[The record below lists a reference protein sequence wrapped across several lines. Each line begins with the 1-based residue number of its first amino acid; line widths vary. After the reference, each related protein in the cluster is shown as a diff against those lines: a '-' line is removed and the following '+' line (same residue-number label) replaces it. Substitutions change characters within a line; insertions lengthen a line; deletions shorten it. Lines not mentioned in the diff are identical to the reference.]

1 MEKRKYSNSQ
11 LRWLAESL
19 TTQQMAYLMEN
30 DVPNQG
36 MSQSEKDKEEQLNL
50 ANQNA
55 GLSQTPS
62 NPGMES
68 ATQGSMKPTV
78 VNAQQGQN
86 NTQQN
91 GQNQQPPQNS
101 QQNQDSA
108 KNDKA
113 QISTVCK
120 AIKTGK
126 LNKIEPE
133 QLGAFVKNAGITTRN
148 LAKAIKYAIEFMS
161 SQMKN
166 PKTIDMNV
174 LKNTVA
180 GINSCLAIMVK
191 EKNAVAESIMV
202 TARNRG
208 IESSVVSGCIRKN
221 DGMGLMRCGYALT
234 AMNESNRHSMPI
246 NNQIKEFYTIT
257 AEIKNLCMLAEKC
270 EVDIRRFRS
279 MQELAKKRDS
289 EINESVS
296 ALKYAV
302 TFFNKNK

>member
-11 LRWLAESL
+11 LRWLAENL

-36 MSQSEKDKEEQLNL
+36 MSQSEKDKEKQLNH

-55 GLSQTPS
+55 GISQTPS

-68 ATQGSMKPTV
+68 TTQGSMKPTAV
-78 VNAQQGQN
+78 AAQGQY

-91 GQNQQPPQNS
+91 GQNNQSSQNPQQT
-101 QQNQDSA
+101 QDNA

-166 PKTIDMNV
+166 PKSIDMNV
-174 LKNTVA
+174 LRNTVA

-191 EKNAVAESIMV
+191 ERNAVAESVMV
-202 TARNRG
+202 SARNRG
-208 IESSVVSGCIRKN
+208 VESSVVSGCIRNN

-234 AMNESNRHSMPI
+234 VMNESNKQLLPI

-257 AEIKNLCMLAEKC
+257 AEIKNLCMLAEKY

>member
-19 TTQQMAYLMEN
+19 TTRQMAYLMEN

-36 MSQSEKDKEEQLNL
+36 MSQSEKDKDEQLNL

-55 GLSQTPS
+55 GISQTPS

-68 ATQGSMKPTV
+68 TTQGSMKPTAV
-78 VNAQQGQN
+78 AAQGQN

-91 GQNQQPPQNS
+91 GQNQQSSQNPQ
-101 QQNQDSA
+101 QTQDNA
-108 KNDKA
+108 KTDKA

-126 LNKIEPE
+126 LNKIEPV

-166 PKTIDMNV
+166 PKSIDMNV
-174 LKNTVA
+174 LRNTVA

-191 EKNAVAESIMV
+191 EKNAVAESVMV
-202 TARNRG
+202 SARNRG
-208 IESSVVSGCIRKN
+208 VESSVVSRCIRNN

-234 AMNESNRHSMPI
+234 VMNESNRQMLPI

-257 AEIKNLCMLAEKC
+257 AEIKNLCILAEKY
-270 EVDIRRFRS
+270 EVDIRKFKSIR
-279 MQELAKKRDS
+279 ELAKQRDS

>member
-55 GLSQTPS
+55 GISQTPS

-68 ATQGSMKPTV
+68 TTQGSMKPTAV
-78 VNAQQGQN
+78 AAQGQD

-91 GQNQQPPQNS
+91 GQNQQSSQNPQ
-101 QQNQDSA
+101 QTQDNA

-166 PKTIDMNV
+166 PKSIDMNV
-174 LKNTVA
+174 LRNTVA

-191 EKNAVAESIMV
+191 ERNAVAESVMV
-202 TARNRG
+202 SARNRG
-208 IESSVVSGCIRKN
+208 VESSVVSGCIRNN

-234 AMNESNRHSMPI
+234 VMNESNKQLLPI

-257 AEIKNLCMLAEKC
+257 AEIKNLCTLAEKY

>member
-68 ATQGSMKPTV
+68 ETQGSMKPTV
-78 VNAQQGQN
+78 VNAQGQN
-86 NTQQN
+86 TDQQN
-91 GQNQQPPQNS
+91 GQNQQSSQNPQ
-101 QQNQDSA
+101 QTQDGA

-166 PKTIDMNV
+166 PKTIDMSV

-191 EKNAVAESIMV
+191 EKNAVAESVMV

-208 IESSVVSGCIRKN
+208 VESSVVSQCIRN
-221 DGMGLMRCGYALT
+221 NNGIGLMRCGYALT
-234 AMNESNRHSMPI
+234 AMNESNKQSMPI

-279 MQELAKKRDS
+279 MQKLAKKRDS

>member
-55 GLSQTPS
+55 GISQTPS

-68 ATQGSMKPTV
+68 TTQGSMKPTAV
-78 VNAQQGQN
+78 AAQGQD

-91 GQNQQPPQNS
+91 GQNQQSSQNPQ
-101 QQNQDSA
+101 QTQDNA

-133 QLGAFVKNAGITTRN
+133 QLGAFVKNAGITIRN

-166 PKTIDMNV
+166 PKSIDMNV
-174 LKNTVA
+174 LRNTVA

-191 EKNAVAESIMV
+191 ERNAVAESVMV
-202 TARNRG
+202 SARNRG
-208 IESSVVSGCIRKN
+208 VESSVVSGCIRNN

-234 AMNESNRHSMPI
+234 VMNESNKQLLPI

-257 AEIKNLCMLAEKC
+257 AEIKNLCMLAEKY

>member
-30 DVPNQG
+30 DVPKQG

-55 GLSQTPS
+55 GISQTPS

-68 ATQGSMKPTV
+68 TTQGSMKPTAV
-78 VNAQQGQN
+78 AAQGQD

-91 GQNQQPPQNS
+91 GQNKQSSQNPQQT
-101 QQNQDSA
+101 QDNV

-133 QLGAFVKNAGITTRN
+133 QLGAFVKNAGITIRN

-166 PKTIDMNV
+166 PKSIDMNV
-174 LKNTVA
+174 LRNTVA

-191 EKNAVAESIMV
+191 ERNAVAESVMV
-202 TARNRG
+202 SARNRG
-208 IESSVVSGCIRKN
+208 VESSVVSGCIRNN

-234 AMNESNRHSMPI
+234 VMNESNKQLLPI

-257 AEIKNLCMLAEKC
+257 AEIKNLCMLAEKY

>member
-36 MSQSEKDKEEQLNL
+36 MSQSEKDKKEQLNL

-55 GLSQTPS
+55 GISQTPS

-68 ATQGSMKPTV
+68 TTQGSMKPTAV
-78 VNAQQGQN
+78 AAQGQD

-91 GQNQQPPQNS
+91 GQNKQSSQNPQQT
-101 QQNQDSA
+101 QDNV

-166 PKTIDMNV
+166 PKSIDMNV
-174 LKNTVA
+174 LRNTVA

-191 EKNAVAESIMV
+191 ERNAVAESVMV
-202 TARNRG
+202 SARNRG
-208 IESSVVSGCIRKN
+208 VESSVVSGCIRNN

-234 AMNESNRHSMPI
+234 VMNESKKQLLPI

-257 AEIKNLCMLAEKC
+257 AEIKNLCMLAEKY

>member
-55 GLSQTPS
+55 GISQTPS

-68 ATQGSMKPTV
+68 TTQGSMKPTAV
-78 VNAQQGQN
+78 AAQGQD

-91 GQNQQPPQNS
+91 GQNNQSSQNPQQT
-101 QQNQDSA
+101 QDNA

-166 PKTIDMNV
+166 PKSIDMNV
-174 LKNTVA
+174 LRNTVA

-191 EKNAVAESIMV
+191 ERNAVAESVMV
-202 TARNRG
+202 SARNRG
-208 IESSVVSGCIRKN
+208 VESSVVSGCIRNN
-221 DGMGLMRCGYALT
+221 DGMGLMRYGYALT
-234 AMNESNRHSMPI
+234 VMNESNKQLLPI

-257 AEIKNLCMLAEKC
+257 AEIKNLCMLAEKY

>member
-36 MSQSEKDKEEQLNL
+36 MTQSEKDKKEQLNL

-55 GLSQTPS
+55 GLSQSPS

-78 VNAQQGQN
+78 VNTQGQN
-86 NTQQN
+86 TAQQN
-91 GQNQQPPQNS
+91 GQNQQSSQKPQ
-101 QQNQDSA
+101 QTQDVA
-108 KNDKA
+108 QNDKA

-191 EKNAVAESIMV
+191 EKNAVAESIMI

-208 IESSVVSGCIRKN
+208 VESSVVSGCIRN
-221 DGMGLMRCGYALT
+221 NNGMGLMRCGYALT
-234 AMNESNRHSMPI
+234 AMNESNRQSMTI

-270 EVDIRRFRS
+270 EVDIRIFRN

>member
-55 GLSQTPS
+55 GISQTPS

-68 ATQGSMKPTV
+68 TTQGSMKPTAV
-78 VNAQQGQN
+78 AAQGQD

-91 GQNQQPPQNS
+91 GQNKQSSQNPQQT
-101 QQNQDSA
+101 QDNV

-166 PKTIDMNV
+166 PKSIDMNI
-174 LKNTVA
+174 LRNTVA

-191 EKNAVAESIMV
+191 ERNAVAESVMV
-202 TARNRG
+202 SARNRG
-208 IESSVVSGCIRKN
+208 VESSVVSGCIRNN

-234 AMNESNRHSMPI
+234 VMNESKKQLLPI

-257 AEIKNLCMLAEKC
+257 AEIKNLCMLAEKY

>member
-36 MSQSEKDKEEQLNL
+36 MSQSEKDKKKQLNL

-55 GLSQTPS
+55 GISQTPS

-68 ATQGSMKPTV
+68 TTQGSMKPTAV
-78 VNAQQGQN
+78 AAQGQD

-91 GQNQQPPQNS
+91 GQNKQSSQNPQQT
-101 QQNQDSA
+101 QDNA

-166 PKTIDMNV
+166 PKSIDMNV
-174 LKNTVA
+174 LRNTVA

-191 EKNAVAESIMV
+191 ERNAVAESVMV
-202 TARNRG
+202 SARNRG
-208 IESSVVSGCIRKN
+208 VESSVVSGCIRNN

-234 AMNESNRHSMPI
+234 VMNESNKQLLPI

-257 AEIKNLCMLAEKC
+257 AEIKNLCMLAEKY

>member
-1 MEKRKYSNSQ
+1 
-11 LRWLAESL
+11 
-19 TTQQMAYLMEN
+19 MEN

-36 MSQSEKDKEEQLNL
+36 MSQSEKDKEKQLNH

-55 GLSQTPS
+55 GISQTPL

-68 ATQGSMKPTV
+68 TTQGSMKPTAV
-78 VNAQQGQN
+78 AAQGQD

-91 GQNQQPPQNS
+91 GQNQQSSQNPQ
-101 QQNQDSA
+101 QTQDNA

-166 PKTIDMNV
+166 PKSIDMNV
-174 LKNTVA
+174 LRNTVA

-191 EKNAVAESIMV
+191 ERNAVAESVMV
-202 TARNRG
+202 SARNRG
-208 IESSVVSGCIRKN
+208 VESSVVSGCIRNN

-234 AMNESNRHSMPI
+234 VMNESNKQLLPI

-257 AEIKNLCMLAEKC
+257 AEIKNLCMLAEKY

>member
-36 MSQSEKDKEEQLNL
+36 MSQSEKDKEKQLNL

-55 GLSQTPS
+55 GISQTPS

-68 ATQGSMKPTV
+68 TTQGSMKPTAV
-78 VNAQQGQN
+78 AAQGQD

-91 GQNQQPPQNS
+91 GQNNQSSQNPQQT
-101 QQNQDSA
+101 QDNA

-166 PKTIDMNV
+166 PKSIDMNV
-174 LKNTVA
+174 LRNTVA
-180 GINSCLAIMVK
+180 GINCCLAIMVK
-191 EKNAVAESIMV
+191 ERNAVAESVMV
-202 TARNRG
+202 SARNRG
-208 IESSVVSGCIRKN
+208 IESSVVSGCIRNN

-234 AMNESNRHSMPI
+234 VMNESNKQLLPI

-257 AEIKNLCMLAEKC
+257 AEIKNLCMLAEKY

>member
-11 LRWLAESL
+11 LRWLAENL

-36 MSQSEKDKEEQLNL
+36 MLQSEKNKEEQLNL

-78 VNAQQGQN
+78 IDSQGQN
-86 NTQQN
+86 TAQQN
-91 GQNQQPPQNS
+91 GQNQQSSQKPQ
-101 QQNQDSA
+101 QTQDVA
-108 KNDKA
+108 QNDKA

-208 IESSVVSGCIRKN
+208 VESSVVSGCIRNN

-234 AMNESNRHSMPI
+234 AMNESNRQSMSI

-257 AEIKNLCMLAEKC
+257 AEIKNLRMLAEKC
-270 EVDIRRFRS
+270 EVDIRIFRN

>member
-1 MEKRKYSNSQ
+1 
-11 LRWLAESL
+11 
-19 TTQQMAYLMEN
+19 MEN

-55 GLSQTPS
+55 GISQTPS

-68 ATQGSMKPTV
+68 TTQGSMKPTAV
-78 VNAQQGQN
+78 AAQGQD

-91 GQNQQPPQNS
+91 GQNNQSSQNPQQT
-101 QQNQDSA
+101 QDNA

-166 PKTIDMNV
+166 PKSIDMNV
-174 LKNTVA
+174 LRNTVA
-180 GINSCLAIMVK
+180 GINCCLAIMVK
-191 EKNAVAESIMV
+191 ERNAVAESVMV
-202 TARNRG
+202 SARNRG
-208 IESSVVSGCIRKN
+208 VESSVVSGCIRNN

-234 AMNESNRHSMPI
+234 VMNESNKQLLPI

-257 AEIKNLCMLAEKC
+257 AEIKNLCMLAEKY

>member
-19 TTQQMAYLMEN
+19 TTQQMAHLMEN

-55 GLSQTPS
+55 GISQTPS

-68 ATQGSMKPTV
+68 TTQGSMKPTAV
-78 VNAQQGQN
+78 AAQGQD

-91 GQNQQPPQNS
+91 GQNQQSSQNPQ
-101 QQNQDSA
+101 QTQDNA

-166 PKTIDMNV
+166 PKSIDMNV
-174 LKNTVA
+174 LRNTVA

-191 EKNAVAESIMV
+191 ERNAVAESVMV
-202 TARNRG
+202 SARNRG
-208 IESSVVSGCIRKN
+208 VESSVVSGCIRNN

-234 AMNESNRHSMPI
+234 VMNESNKQLLPI

-257 AEIKNLCMLAEKC
+257 AEIKNLCMLAEKY

>member
-30 DVPNQG
+30 DVPKQG

-55 GLSQTPS
+55 GISQTPS

-68 ATQGSMKPTV
+68 TTQGSMKPTAV
-78 VNAQQGQN
+78 AAQGQD

-91 GQNQQPPQNS
+91 GQNKQSSQNPQQT
-101 QQNQDSA
+101 QDNA

-166 PKTIDMNV
+166 PKSIDMNV
-174 LKNTVA
+174 LRNTVA

-191 EKNAVAESIMV
+191 ERNAVAESVMV
-202 TARNRG
+202 SARNRG
-208 IESSVVSGCIRKN
+208 VESSVVSGCIRNN

-234 AMNESNRHSMPI
+234 VMNESNKQLLPI

-257 AEIKNLCMLAEKC
+257 AEIKNLCMLAEKY

>member
-1 MEKRKYSNSQ
+1 
-11 LRWLAESL
+11 
-19 TTQQMAYLMEN
+19 MEN

-55 GLSQTPS
+55 GISQTPS

-68 ATQGSMKPTV
+68 TTQGSMKPTAV
-78 VNAQQGQN
+78 AAQGQD

-91 GQNQQPPQNS
+91 GQNQQSSQNPQ
-101 QQNQDSA
+101 QTQDNA

-133 QLGAFVKNAGITTRN
+133 QLGALVKNAGITTRN

-166 PKTIDMNV
+166 PKNIDMNV
-174 LKNTVA
+174 LRNTVA

-191 EKNAVAESIMV
+191 ERNAVAESVMV
-202 TARNRG
+202 SARNRG
-208 IESSVVSGCIRKN
+208 VESSVVSGCIRNN

-234 AMNESNRHSMPI
+234 VMNESNKQLLPI

-257 AEIKNLCMLAEKC
+257 AEIKNLCMLAEKY

>member
-36 MSQSEKDKEEQLNL
+36 MSQSEKDKKEQLNL

-55 GLSQTPS
+55 GISQTPS

-68 ATQGSMKPTV
+68 TTQGSMKPTAV
-78 VNAQQGQN
+78 AAQGQD

-91 GQNQQPPQNS
+91 GQNQQSSQNPQ
-101 QQNQDSA
+101 QTQDNA

-166 PKTIDMNV
+166 PKSIDMNV
-174 LKNTVA
+174 LRNTVA

-191 EKNAVAESIMV
+191 ERNAVAESVMV
-202 TARNRG
+202 SARNRG
-208 IESSVVSGCIRKN
+208 VESSVVSGCIRNN

-234 AMNESNRHSMPI
+234 VMNESKKQLLPI

-257 AEIKNLCMLAEKC
+257 AEIKNLCMLAEKY

>member
-55 GLSQTPS
+55 GISQTPS

-68 ATQGSMKPTV
+68 TTQGSMKPTAV
-78 VNAQQGQN
+78 AAQGQD

-91 GQNQQPPQNS
+91 GQNQQSSQNPQQTQYN
-101 QQNQDSA
+101 A

-133 QLGAFVKNAGITTRN
+133 QLGAFVKNAGITIRN

-166 PKTIDMNV
+166 PKSIDMNV
-174 LKNTVA
+174 LRNTVA

-191 EKNAVAESIMV
+191 ERNAVAESVMV
-202 TARNRG
+202 SARNRG
-208 IESSVVSGCIRKN
+208 VESSVVSGCIRNN

-234 AMNESNRHSMPI
+234 VMNESNKQLLPI

-257 AEIKNLCMLAEKC
+257 AEIKNLCMLAEKY

>member
-1 MEKRKYSNSQ
+1 
-11 LRWLAESL
+11 
-19 TTQQMAYLMEN
+19 MEN

-36 MSQSEKDKEEQLNL
+36 MSQSEKDKEKQLNH

-55 GLSQTPS
+55 GISQTPL

-68 ATQGSMKPTV
+68 TTQGSMKPTAV
-78 VNAQQGQN
+78 AAQGQD

-91 GQNQQPPQNS
+91 NQSSQNPQQT
-101 QQNQDSA
+101 QDNA

-166 PKTIDMNV
+166 PKSIDMNV
-174 LKNTVA
+174 LRNTVA

-191 EKNAVAESIMV
+191 ERNAVAESVMV
-202 TARNRG
+202 SARNRG
-208 IESSVVSGCIRKN
+208 VESSVVSGCIRNN

-234 AMNESNRHSMPI
+234 VMNESNKQLLPI

-257 AEIKNLCMLAEKC
+257 AEIKNLCMLAEKY

>member
-55 GLSQTPS
+55 GISQTPS

-68 ATQGSMKPTV
+68 TTQGSMKPTAV
-78 VNAQQGQN
+78 AAQGQN

-91 GQNQQPPQNS
+91 GQNKQSSQNPQQT
-101 QQNQDSA
+101 QDNV

-126 LNKIEPE
+126 LNKIETE

-166 PKTIDMNV
+166 PKSIDMNI
-174 LKNTVA
+174 LRNTVA

-191 EKNAVAESIMV
+191 ERNAVAESVMV
-202 TARNRG
+202 SARNRG
-208 IESSVVSGCIRKN
+208 VESSVVSGCIRNN

-234 AMNESNRHSMPI
+234 VMNESKKQLLPI

-257 AEIKNLCMLAEKC
+257 AEIKNLCMLAEKY

>member
-55 GLSQTPS
+55 GISQTPS
-62 NPGMES
+62 NPGMKS
-68 ATQGSMKPTV
+68 TTQGSMKPTAV
-78 VNAQQGQN
+78 AAQGQD

-91 GQNQQPPQNS
+91 GQNKQSSQNPQQT
-101 QQNQDSA
+101 QDNA

-166 PKTIDMNV
+166 PKSIDMNV
-174 LKNTVA
+174 LRNTVA

-191 EKNAVAESIMV
+191 ERNAVAESVMV
-202 TARNRG
+202 SARNRG
-208 IESSVVSGCIRKN
+208 VESSVVSGCIRNN

-234 AMNESNRHSMPI
+234 VMNESNKQLLPI

-257 AEIKNLCMLAEKC
+257 AEIKNLCMLAEKY

>member
-30 DVPNQG
+30 DVPNRG

-55 GLSQTPS
+55 GISQTPS

-68 ATQGSMKPTV
+68 TTQGSMKPTAV
-78 VNAQQGQN
+78 AAQGQD

-91 GQNQQPPQNS
+91 GQNKQSSQNPQQTHDN
-101 QQNQDSA
+101 A

-166 PKTIDMNV
+166 PKSIDMNV
-174 LKNTVA
+174 LRNTVA

-191 EKNAVAESIMV
+191 ERNAVAESVMV
-202 TARNRG
+202 SARNRG
-208 IESSVVSGCIRKN
+208 VESSVVSGCIRNN

-234 AMNESNRHSMPI
+234 VMNESNKQLLPI

-257 AEIKNLCMLAEKC
+257 AEIKNLCMLAEKY

>member
-1 MEKRKYSNSQ
+1 
-11 LRWLAESL
+11 
-19 TTQQMAYLMEN
+19 MEN

-55 GLSQTPS
+55 VISQTPS

-68 ATQGSMKPTV
+68 TTQGSMKPTAV
-78 VNAQQGQN
+78 AAQGQD

-91 GQNQQPPQNS
+91 GQNNQSSQNPQQT
-101 QQNQDSA
+101 QDNA

-166 PKTIDMNV
+166 PKSIDMNV
-174 LKNTVA
+174 LRNTVA

-191 EKNAVAESIMV
+191 ERNAVAESVMV
-202 TARNRG
+202 SARNRG
-208 IESSVVSGCIRKN
+208 VESSVVSGCIRNN

-234 AMNESNRHSMPI
+234 VMNESNKQLLPI

-257 AEIKNLCMLAEKC
+257 AEIKNLCMLAEKY

>member
-55 GLSQTPS
+55 GISQTPS

-68 ATQGSMKPTV
+68 TTQGSMKPTAV
-78 VNAQQGQN
+78 AAQGQD

-91 GQNQQPPQNS
+91 GQNQQSSQNPQ
-101 QQNQDSA
+101 QIQDNT

-166 PKTIDMNV
+166 PKSIDMNV
-174 LKNTVA
+174 LRNTVA
-180 GINSCLAIMVK
+180 GINCCLAIMVK
-191 EKNAVAESIMV
+191 ERNAVAESVMV
-202 TARNRG
+202 SARNRG
-208 IESSVVSGCIRKN
+208 IESSVVSGCIRNN

-234 AMNESNRHSMPI
+234 VMNESNKQLLPI

-257 AEIKNLCMLAEKC
+257 AEIKNLCMLAEKY

>member
-11 LRWLAESL
+11 LRWLAENL

-30 DVPNQG
+30 DVPKQG

-55 GLSQTPS
+55 GISQTPS

-68 ATQGSMKPTV
+68 TTQGSMKPTAV
-78 VNAQQGQN
+78 AAQGQD

-91 GQNQQPPQNS
+91 GQNKQSSQNPQQT
-101 QQNQDSA
+101 QDNA

-166 PKTIDMNV
+166 PKSIDMNV
-174 LKNTVA
+174 LRNTVA

-191 EKNAVAESIMV
+191 ERNAVAESVMV
-202 TARNRG
+202 SARNRG
-208 IESSVVSGCIRKN
+208 VESSVVSGCIRNN

-234 AMNESNRHSMPI
+234 VMNESNKQLLPI

-257 AEIKNLCMLAEKC
+257 AEIKNLCMLAEKY
-270 EVDIRRFRS
+270 EVDIRKFRS

>member
-36 MSQSEKDKEEQLNL
+36 MSKSEKDKEEQLNL

-55 GLSQTPS
+55 GISQTPS

-68 ATQGSMKPTV
+68 TTQGSMKPTAV
-78 VNAQQGQN
+78 AAQGQD

-91 GQNQQPPQNS
+91 GHNQQSSQNPQ
-101 QQNQDSA
+101 QTQDNA

-166 PKTIDMNV
+166 PKSIDMNV
-174 LKNTVA
+174 LRNTVA

-191 EKNAVAESIMV
+191 ERNAVAESVMV
-202 TARNRG
+202 SARNRG
-208 IESSVVSGCIRKN
+208 VETSVVSGCIRNN
-221 DGMGLMRCGYALT
+221 DGMGLMRCGHALT
-234 AMNESNRHSMPI
+234 VMNESNKQLMPI

-257 AEIKNLCMLAEKC
+257 AEIKNLCMLAEKY

>member
-30 DVPNQG
+30 DVPNRG

-55 GLSQTPS
+55 GISQTPS

-68 ATQGSMKPTV
+68 TTQGSMKPTAV
-78 VNAQQGQN
+78 AAQGQD

-91 GQNQQPPQNS
+91 GQNKQSSQNPQQT
-101 QQNQDSA
+101 QDNV

-166 PKTIDMNV
+166 PKSIDMNV
-174 LKNTVA
+174 LRNTVA

-191 EKNAVAESIMV
+191 ERNAVAESVMV
-202 TARNRG
+202 SARNRG
-208 IESSVVSGCIRKN
+208 VESSVVSGCIRNN
-221 DGMGLMRCGYALT
+221 DGMGLMRCGYVLT
-234 AMNESNRHSMPI
+234 VMNESNKQLLPI

-257 AEIKNLCMLAEKC
+257 AEIKNLCMLAEKY

>member
-36 MSQSEKDKEEQLNL
+36 MSKSEKDKKEQFNL

-55 GLSQTPS
+55 GISQTPS

-68 ATQGSMKPTV
+68 TTQGSMKPTAV
-78 VNAQQGQN
+78 AAQGQD

-91 GQNQQPPQNS
+91 GQNQQSSQNPQ
-101 QQNQDSA
+101 QTQDNA

-166 PKTIDMNV
+166 PKSIDMNI
-174 LKNTVA
+174 LRNTVA

-191 EKNAVAESIMV
+191 ERNAVAESVMV
-202 TARNRG
+202 SARNRG
-208 IESSVVSGCIRKN
+208 VESSVVSGCIRNN

-234 AMNESNRHSMPI
+234 VMNESNKQLLPI

-257 AEIKNLCMLAEKC
+257 AEIKNLCMLAEKY